1 MEYTQIF
8 ADAEVR
14 EEFLD
19 RFEEIRDAVS
29 ASGGLESVGALEGI
43 LDVDGAAGAVKAMAE
58 GTWQG
63 DDSGLESIV
72 RQFGRPVYL
81 VRRNTFATVAD
92 APDNEAESLVVA
104 AKVKAAR
111 RRLEGV
117 IPSVG
122 RIDLRNHDMTWAGTA
137 WMVAED
143 LAVTNCHVAEKFAK
157 RGRGGFRFRA
167 NPMAQVHA
175 YIDWLHEHGRPRQ
188 ESRFKVTEVVWIEPD
203 SSFCDAALLRLAP
216 TSESGESLPPP
227 IELAKGKDG
236 LAVGRWVGVIGYP
249 SIGRH
254 DDPEDRMRI
263 FNNIFECKRLAPG
276 QLISFDGNRWIHHD
290 ATTLGGNSGSV
301 VVDLDTGRALGLHFQ
316 GLPGKRNYAVPAAD
330 VARLIRR
337 RAS

>member
-19 RFEEIRDAVS
+19 RFEEIRDAASV
-29 ASGGLESVGALEGI
+29 SGGLESVGGLEGI
-43 LDVDGAAGAVKAMAE
+43 LDVDRAAGAVKAMAE

-63 DDSGLESIV
+63 DESGLEAIV

-81 VRRNTFATVAD
+81 VRRNTFGTVAD
-92 APDNEAESLVVA
+92 APDDEAESRVVA

-122 RIDLRNHDMTWAGTA
+122 RIDLRNHDLDWVGTG

-143 LAVTNCHVAEKFAK
+143 LAVTNRHVAEQFAK

-167 NPMAQVHA
+167 NPMKQVHA
-175 YIDWLHEHGRPRQ
+175 YVDWRHEHGRTQ

-203 SSFCDAALLRLAP
+203 SSACDAALLRLAP
-216 TSESGESLPPP
+216 TGENGEPLPPP

-236 LAVGRWVGVIGYP
+236 LTVGRWVGVIGYP
-249 SIGRH
+249 FVGRH
-254 DDPEDRMRI
+254 DDPEDRTRI

-276 QLISFDGNRWIHHD
+276 QLISSASNPWIHHD

-316 GLPGKRNYAVPAAD
+316 GLPGKRNDAVPAAD
-330 VARLIRR
+330 VARLIRK